1 MEWKS
6 CNELFVG
13 VRNIRSLDATIRG
26 EHSEYDEH
34 SAFHV
39 VYYLSRLSGLELS
52 LLPSIYNMHCDSRNF
67 VLLK

>member
-13 VRNIRSLDATIRG
+13 VRNISLDATIRG

-39 VYYLSRLSGLELS
+39 VYYLWRLSSLELS
-52 LLPSIYNMHCDSRNF
+52 LLPSIYNMQCDSGNF